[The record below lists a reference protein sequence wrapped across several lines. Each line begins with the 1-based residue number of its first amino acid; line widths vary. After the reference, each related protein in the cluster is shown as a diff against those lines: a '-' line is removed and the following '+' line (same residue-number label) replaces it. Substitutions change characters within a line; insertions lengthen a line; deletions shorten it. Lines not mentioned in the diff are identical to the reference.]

1 MKTARI
7 GKHTVEM
14 YDSIEDLP
22 IVRFHKYNK
31 MLLIDSGIGGDL
43 SDVDSHIEKAAA
55 FVRVGEKDKAIDE
68 LQNLKKA
75 VWFVQSGLSPKHL
88 AFAALVTKVDGTETN
103 DLSDDGLQRVV
114 AMLNDVPNSEAV
126 SELETAKKKI
136 ETELQTYFPQIFDS
150 AVEKE
155 YYDTVKK
162 RTITQLMCIISGKTD
177 TREVDSLT
185 DKILT
190 FIDPPIFDGLENVE
204 VKADKQFERMLL
216 MMSQQLGIDARGY
229 STLAFYNAY
238 EYLKETTKKKN
249 SKK

>member
-1 MKTARI
+1 MRTAKI

-22 IVRFHKYNK
+22 IARFHKYNK
-31 MLLIDSGIGGDL
+31 MLLIDAGIGGDL

-55 FVRVGEKDKAIDE
+55 FVRIGESQKAVDE
-68 LQNLKKA
+68 LQNLKKTVFFIQA
-75 VWFVQSGLSPKHL
+75 GLSPKNL
-88 AFAALVTKVDGTETN
+88 AYAALVTKVDGTETS

-114 AMLNDVPNSEAV
+114 AMLNDTKQSEVV
-126 SELETAKKKI
+126 SELEAAKKKI
-136 ETELQTYFPQIFDS
+136 ENELQTYFPQFFDS

-162 RTITQLMCIISGKTD
+162 RTMAQLLNIIQGKKETENVD
-177 TREVDSLT
+177 TLT

-190 FIDPPIFDGLENVE
+190 FIDPPMFDGLENVE

-216 MMSQQLGIDARGY
+216 IMSQQLGIDARGY

-238 EYLKETTKKKN
+238 EYLNETLKKKQ
-249 SKK
+249 KK

>member
-1 MKTARI
+1 MRTAKI

-22 IVRFHKYNK
+22 IARFHKYNK
-31 MLLIDSGIGGDL
+31 MLLIDAGIGGDL

-55 FVRVGEKDKAIDE
+55 FVRIGENQKAVDE

-75 VWFVQSGLSPKHL
+75 VFFIQAGLSPKNL
-88 AFAALVTKVDGTETN
+88 AFAALVTKVDGTETS

-114 AMLNDVPNSEAV
+114 AMLNDTKQSEVV
-126 SELETAKKKI
+126 SELEAAKKKI
-136 ETELQTYFPQIFDS
+136 ENELQTYFPQFFDS

-162 RTITQLMCIISGKTD
+162 RTMAQLLNIIQGKKETENVD
-177 TREVDSLT
+177 TLT

-190 FIDPPIFDGLENVE
+190 FIDPPMFDGLENVE

-216 MMSQQLGIDARGY
+216 IMSQQLGIDARGY

-238 EYLKETTKKKN
+238 EYLNETLKKKQ
-249 SKK
+249 KK

>member
-1 MKTARI
+1 MRTVKI

-31 MLLIDSGIGGDL
+31 MLLIDAGIGGDMA
-43 SDVDSHIEKAAA
+43 DVDSHIEKAAA
-55 FVRVGEKDKAIDE
+55 FVRIGEKQKAVDE

-75 VWFVQSGLSPKHL
+75 VYFIQVGLQPKHL

-114 AMLNDVPNSEAV
+114 AMLNDATNREAV
-126 SELETAKKKI
+126 SELEAAKKKI
-136 ETELQTYFPQIFDS
+136 EGELLAYFPQFFDS

-155 YYDTVKK
+155 YYDTIKK
-162 RTITQLMCIISGKTD
+162 RTIAQLTNIIQGKKET
-177 TREVDSLT
+177 ENVDLLT

-190 FIDPPIFDGLENVE
+190 FIDPPQFEGLENVE
-204 VKADKQFERMLL
+204 VNADKQFERMLL
-216 MMSQQLGIDARGY
+216 IMSQQLGIDARGY

-238 EYLKETTKKKN
+238 EYLNETLKKKQ
-249 SKK
+249 KK

>member
-1 MKTARI
+1 MRTATI

-22 IVRFHKYNK
+22 IARFHKYNK
-31 MLLIDSGIGGDL
+31 MLLIDAGIGGDL

-55 FVRVGEKDKAIDE
+55 FVRIGESQKAVDE

-75 VWFVQSGLSPKHL
+75 VFFIQTGLSPKNL
-88 AFAALVTKVDGTETN
+88 AFAALVTKVDGTETS

-114 AMLNDVPNSEAV
+114 AMLNDTKQSEVV
-126 SELETAKKKI
+126 SELEAAKKKI
-136 ETELQTYFPQIFDS
+136 ENELQTYFLQFFDS

-162 RTITQLMCIISGKTD
+162 RTMAQLLNIIQGKKETENVD
-177 TREVDSLT
+177 TLT

-190 FIDPPIFDGLENVE
+190 FIDPPMFDGLENVE

-216 MMSQQLGIDARGY
+216 IMSQQLGIDARGY

-238 EYLKETTKKKN
+238 EYLNETLKKKQ
-249 SKK
+249 KK